1 MCHQQSAPLPFR
13 LGGEV
18 MRCPQALLVALLTHA
33 HTAFAAPLWQRP
45 AGEPPWAAGRATQLA
60 AGDDGAAHRFV
71 VTTRSDASL
80 DAVHAACNH
89 TGAASTGHACAG
101 LLSGLCRRVFTS
113 AVTGFAGSFTPRQ
126 LRQMHA
132 CAPDVLKLVEHDAPV
147 TVMAAPTV
155 ALPTLGAPTAT
166 LWSLDRIDQAQL
178 PLDGGFATSQLAG
191 QGVHVYVVDSG
202 VRGSHTEFASPPSGA
217 GPTWRVTAD
226 ADFTASPLPFGPGV
240 QPAQDC
246 DGHGTHVAGT
256 VAGSRVGIARGARVH
271 SVRVLDCT
279 GSGSVSDV
287 VAGIDYVA
295 KHAQLPAVTV
305 LSLGV
310 PAGDWSVALETA
322 VRNLVVNAGV
332 FVTAAAGNSQG
343 DACSLVPASVPQVFA
358 VGGSDLPA
366 PSRVPGAKPA
376 QSSDTLYSWT
386 DTGSCLAL
394 FAPGVDIIS
403 ACGGPNRCGTV
414 SDTAYAVAS
423 GTSMAA
429 PHVAGAAAVYLSAH
443 PTASPAQVRA
453 ALLSRATRGTIA
465 SRQTML
471 PGTPNALLLYSW
483 ALDAAAGT
491 AAVQTR

>member
-166 LWSLDRIDQAQL
+166 LWSLDRIDQAL
-178 PLDGGFATSQLAG
+178 PGWVCRVIYEDLVEDTEVQIRRLLDYCG
-191 QGVHVYVVDSG
+191 
-202 VRGSHTEFASPPSGA
+202 
-217 GPTWRVTAD
+217 
-226 ADFTASPLPFGPGV
+226 LPFEEACLRFYDTDRAVRTVSSEQVRRPIFR
-240 QPAQDC
+240 
-246 DGHGTHVAGT
+246 DGLEQWRRFEPFLDPLKDALGDVTD
-256 VAGSRVGIARGARVH
+256 RWRGA
-271 SVRVLDCT
+271 
-279 GSGSVSDV
+279 
-287 VAGIDYVA
+287 A
-295 KHAQLPAVTV
+295 P
-305 LSLGV
+305 
-310 PAGDWSVALETA
+310 
-322 VRNLVVNAGV
+322 
-332 FVTAAAGNSQG
+332 AAA
-343 DACSLVPASVPQVFA
+343 
-358 VGGSDLPA
+358 
-366 PSRVPGAKPA
+366 
-376 QSSDTLYSWT
+376 
-386 DTGSCLAL
+386 
-394 FAPGVDIIS
+394 
-403 ACGGPNRCGTV
+403 
-414 SDTAYAVAS
+414 
-423 GTSMAA
+423 
-429 PHVAGAAAVYLSAH
+429 LS
-443 PTASPAQVRA
+443 
-453 ALLSRATRGTIA
+453 
-465 SRQTML
+465 
-471 PGTPNALLLYSW
+471 
-483 ALDAAAGT
+483 
-491 AAVQTR
+491 